1 MRAIVAVAGA
11 LALVAGGA
19 AAAAQADVDAA
30 ATQSEYARQDLG
42 GDAFNSAAAT
52 VTFRGPGRIDPID
65 IYVRDRACNGRATFA
80 YMQIRYV
87 SGPGIHDFHGRAYW
101 DDKGCRG
108 AGTSA
113 STSFVDGFDVWGAR
127 VAVCHDNGDHEAGT
141 GDPCSFSAWMT
152 NPHV

>member
-52 VTFRGPGRIDPID
+52 VTFRGPGEIDPID

-87 SGPGIHDFHGRAYW
+87 SGPGIHASP
-101 DDKGCRG
+101 
-108 AGTSA
+108 TA
-113 STSFVDGFDVWGAR
+113 STCWAPGSPSATTTATTRLAQVIPAR
-127 VAVCHDNGDHEAGT
+127 
-141 GDPCSFSAWMT
+141 SA
-152 NPHV
+152 PG

>member
-52 VTFRGPGRIDPID
+52 VTFRAGRNRSHRYLCTRPCLQRPGHVRVHADP
-65 IYVRDRACNGRATFA
+65 VRVWSRNTRFA
-80 YMQIRYV
+80 
-87 SGPGIHDFHGRAYW
+87 
-101 DDKGCRG
+101 
-108 AGTSA
+108 
-113 STSFVDGFDVWGAR
+113 DGFDVLGAR